1 MSSDPAREEIK
12 QLILEA
18 EGPSNAI
25 SSREINEQVDV
36 DSVGSFPQTREIVR
50 ELLMEEGIPIASN
63 TNGYYVIES
72 EEQLADYVD
81 TLDSRMTGIAERRYG
96 ILRAADQWDGDIE
109 ASDDHDVL

>member
-18 EGPSNAI
+18 KGPSNAI

-50 ELLMEEGIPIASN
+50 ELLMEGIPIASN